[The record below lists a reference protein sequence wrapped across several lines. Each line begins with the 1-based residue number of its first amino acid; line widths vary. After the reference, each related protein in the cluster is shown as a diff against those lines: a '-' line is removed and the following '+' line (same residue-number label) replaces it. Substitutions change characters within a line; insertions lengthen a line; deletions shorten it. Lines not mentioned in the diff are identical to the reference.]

1 MAVEWWIHGS
11 REPCGNVMSRPH
23 GPHSWE
29 SCVVEIIG
37 NGARLWFTSE
47 SELCSLASVCWDR
60 DVSHS
65 KFTNI
70 SITIIVIKTDTADHS
85 CCTAPHLAVRELDG
99 SGEPQS
105 LFFFFFGFLLRRIW
119 IVCNCN
125 FFQDLLLWSVYV
137 LQSWQHPWSRISRLT
152 DSQDQFAS
160 WGWRGG
166 GQLAHLHRCSLWSRG
181 PLALWAALT
190 SGLCGFPAGEVLV
203 FLDSHCEVN
212 VLWLQPLLAA
222 IREDRRMVVCPVI
235 DIISAD
241 TLAYS
246 SSPVVRGGF
255 NWGLHFK
262 WDLVPLSELG
272 GPEGAT
278 APIK

>member
-1 MAVEWWIHGS
+1 MIAGAGRVAAAFSPAQVLSLELVPILELQVALPS
-11 REPCGNVMSRPH
+11 
-23 GPHSWE
+23 GP
-29 SCVVEIIG
+29 
-37 NGARLWFTSE
+37 LWFSST
-47 SELCSLASVCWDR
+47 
-60 DVSHS
+60 
-65 KFTNI
+65 
-70 SITIIVIKTDTADHS
+70 
-85 CCTAPHLAVRELDG
+85 
-99 SGEPQS
+99 
-105 LFFFFFGFLLRRIW
+105 
-119 IVCNCN
+119 
-125 FFQDLLLWSVYV
+125 
-137 LQSWQHPWSRISRLT
+137 
-152 DSQDQFAS
+152 
-160 WGWRGG
+160 
-166 GQLAHLHRCSLWSRG
+166 
-181 PLALWAALT
+181 
-190 SGLCGFPAGEVLV
+190 GEVLV

-222 IREDRRMVVCPVI
+222 IWEDRRTVVCPVI

>member
-11 REPCGNVMSRPH
+11 GEPCGNVMSRPH

-37 NGARLWFTSE
+37 NGARLWVTSE

-105 LFFFFFGFLLRRIW
+105 LFFFFLVFYWGEYGLFVTVTVFKTCFYGLCMFFSRGSTLEAGF
-119 IVCNCN
+119 
-125 FFQDLLLWSVYV
+125 
-137 LQSWQHPWSRISRLT
+137 P
-152 DSQDQFAS
+152 
-160 WGWRGG
+160 GWRAPRTNLLAGAGG
-166 GQLAHLHRCSLWSRG
+166 VAVSLLTCTGVLSGAGGLLPRERRWPRASVASPQEKSWCSWTATAR
-181 PLALWAALT
+181 WT
-190 SGLCGFPAGEVLV
+190 CCGC
-203 FLDSHCEVN
+203 SHC
-212 VLWLQPLLAA
+212 WPPSARTGRRSCAQWSTSSAPTRWPTAHPRWCGAA
-222 IREDRRMVVCPVI
+222 STGGCTSSGTLSRSPSSGDRRE
-235 DIISAD
+235 
-241 TLAYS
+241 
-246 SSPVVRGGF
+246 R
-255 NWGLHFK
+255 LH
-262 WDLVPLSELG
+262 P
-272 GPEGAT
+272 
-278 APIK
+278 